1 MPSHVWP
8 RSLQSCHTMPPAA
21 ATPDDTPMHMEVDLG
36 GRVVAR
42 DIHRIAD
49 GGIPA
54 TVGLEARARMA
65 SSSTYLA
72 RCVEERR
79 LIYGVTT
86 GFGPL
91 ARHHI
96 APEHSAT
103 LQRNLLYHLASGV
116 GAPLADCLV
125 RATIAARVSSLARG
139 YSGIGAATID
149 LLLAC
154 LARGVTPVVPERG
167 SVGASGDLTPLA
179 HIALVLIGEGRAR
192 HAGEVHSG
200 ADALRAAGLL
210 PIALGHKEALALVN
224 GTSAMTGIAALN
236 AVRAERA
243 AALMAR
249 LAVLHAEVTG
259 GHVEAWDERFG
270 TVRPHPGQI
279 AAHAAL
285 QAHAAGGTRLT
296 PLIQPP
302 PRIRA
307 TVEGDGVF
315 SASEPHQDPYTV
327 RCVPQELGA
336 ILDVLDFHARIVD
349 TELNAATDNPLVLA
363 PGTAGD
369 EGAVLHGGNFYGQHV
384 AFASDALVVAMIK
397 LAVWAERALARLTN
411 PVYSRGLPAFLHGG
425 VAGLN
430 SGFMGAQ
437 VTATALLA
445 EMRTHAVPASI
456 QSISTNNDNQDVV
469 TMGTIAARKAS
480 TVLDMVWELLA
491 IHAMAL
497 AQAAELRT
505 RQAGHGA
512 VRAAGFA
519 PAGAELVAFVRT
531 RSATLDVDRPL
542 SGEIT
547 AVAAALERWATLDES
562 VVTGA

>member
-1 MPSHVWP
+1 MP
-8 RSLQSCHTMPPAA
+8 LA
-21 ATPDDTPMHMEVDLG
+21 ATPDDTPVYSEVDLG
-36 GRVVAR
+36 GNVAAR
-42 DIHRIAD
+42 DIHRIAID
-49 GGIPA
+49 GAPA
-54 TVGLEARARMA
+54 TVGPEARARMA
-65 SSSTYLA
+65 ASSAYLA
-72 RCVEERR
+72 RCVDERR

-91 ARHHI
+91 ARHHV

-116 GAPLADCLV
+116 GAPLADTLV

-139 YSGIGAATID
+139 YSGIGEPTTD

-154 LARGVTPVVPERG
+154 LTRSITPVVPERG

-192 HAGEVHSG
+192 YDGAVRSG
-200 ADALRAAGLL
+200 MDALRAAGLA
-210 PIALGHKEALALVN
+210 PITLGHKEALALVN

-259 GHVEAWDERFG
+259 GHIEAWDGRFG
-270 TVRPHPGQI
+270 VARPHPGQI

-285 QAHAAGGTRLT
+285 QMHASGSTRLT
-296 PLIQPP
+296 PSIQPP
-302 PRIRA
+302 PPIRE
-307 TVEGDGVF
+307 TVDGVF
-315 SASEPHQDPYTV
+315 SAPEPHQDPYTV

-349 TELNAATDNPLVLA
+349 TELNAATDNPLILA
-363 PGTAGD
+363 PETDGD
-369 EGAVLHGGNFYGQHV
+369 DGAVLHGGNFYGQHV
-384 AFASDALVVAMIK
+384 AFASDALVMAMLK
-397 LAVWAERALARLTN
+397 LAAWAERALARLTN

-425 VAGLN
+425 IAGLN

-437 VTATALLA
+437 VTATALVA
-445 EMRTHAVPASI
+445 EMRTLSVPASV

-491 IHAMAL
+491 IHTMAL
-497 AQAAELRT
+497 AQGAELRA
-505 RQAGHGA
+505 RQAGHDTLRG
-512 VRAAGFA
+512 AGFS
-519 PAGAELVAFVRT
+519 PAGAQLVGFVRA
-531 RSATLDVDRPL
+531 RSASLDVDRPL
-542 SGEIT
+542 SEEIMEI
-547 AVAAALERWATLDES
+547 AAALERWSVLDASHDTL
-562 VVTGA
+562 V